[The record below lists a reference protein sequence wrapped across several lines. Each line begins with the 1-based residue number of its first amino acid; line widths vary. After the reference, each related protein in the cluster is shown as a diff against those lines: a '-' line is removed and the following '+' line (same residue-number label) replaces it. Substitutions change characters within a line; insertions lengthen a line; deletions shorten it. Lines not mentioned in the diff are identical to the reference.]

1 MSENTTGDVFGES
14 LSPAEQAYFSSK
26 GADTAISSLASE
38 APEPTS
44 APITQDETAPE
55 QQTDGE
61 LNPGEVYLDENGKA
75 RSVLT
80 GKFVPHGA
88 FHRER
93 ERRKA
98 TEAELMSARERMAR
112 ADERLAVLNDI
123 LSASESPTQEKK
135 PEEAPPPDPETDIFG
150 YVKWQAQKIQELEE
164 SRKAETTQREQA
176 RLASEVQNYYR
187 NDAMAFMKEQP
198 DFADAY
204 NHVAQSFASELRAK
218 GLNDEQIQQQLMS
231 EEAQIAYQCR
241 IRGTSP
247 SQVIYEMAKA
257 RGWQSK
263 GGNGNAPQAAPSD
276 TAQKKIANIQQAQ
289 RASVSLSGAG
299 SSGGEGLTIE
309 ALANMSDDEFAAVSS
324 RLGKHKMRQLLGG

>member
-1 MSENTTGDVFGES
+1 MSETTADIFGES

-26 GADTAISSLASE
+26 GAETAGIASE
-38 APEPTS
+38 APEPS
-44 APITQDETAPE
+44 AAPITHDEAAPA
-55 QQTDGE
+55 QSQSDTD
-61 LNPGEVYLDENGKA
+61 LDVGEVYLDENGKA
-75 RSVLT
+75 RSVVT

-88 FHRER
+88 FHKER

-98 TEAELMSARERMAR
+98 TEAELMTARERMAR

-123 LSASESPTQEKK
+123 LTASESPAQTQAKK
-135 PEEAPPPDPETDIFG
+135 AEAETPPDPETDIFG

-164 SRKAETTQREQA
+164 SRKQETVQREQA
-176 RLASEVQNYYR
+176 RLANEVQTYYR
-187 NDAMAFMKEQP
+187 NDAMNFVKATP
-198 DFADAY
+198 DFPEAY
-204 NHVAQSFASELRAK
+204 QYVAQSFATELRAR

-276 TAQKKIANIQQAQ
+276 SAQKKIANIQQAQ

-309 ALANMSDDEFAAVSS
+309 HLANMSDDEFAAVSS
-324 RLGKHKMRQLLGG
+324 KLGKHKMRQLLGG

>member
-26 GADTAISSLASE
+26 GSDAAGLASE

-44 APITQDETAPE
+44 APITQDDAAPAP
-55 QQTDGE
+55 QADTD
-61 LNPGEVYLDENGKA
+61 LDVGEVYLDESGKA
-75 RSVLT
+75 RSVVT

-88 FHRER
+88 FHQER

-123 LSASESPTQEKK
+123 LSASESPAQEKK
-135 PEEAPPPDPETDIFG
+135 AEEAPPPDPETDIFG

-164 SRKAETTQREQA
+164 SRKQETTQREQA

-187 NDAMAFMKEQP
+187 NDAMNFMKEVP

-204 NHVAQSFASELRAK
+204 NHVAQSFATELRAR
-218 GLNDEQIQQQLMS
+218 GLNDQQIQQQLMS
-231 EEAQIAYQCR
+231 EEAQIAYQCKV
-241 IRGTSP
+241 RGTSP
-247 SQVIYEMAKA
+247 SRVIYEMAKA
-257 RGWQSK
+257 RGYQGK
-263 GGNGNAPQAAPSD
+263 GAAPITQQAAPSEA
-276 TAQKKIANIQQAQ
+276 AQKKIATMQQAQ
-289 RASVSLSGAG
+289 KASVSLSGAG

-309 ALANMSDDEFAAVSS
+309 ALANMSDDEFASVSA